1 MNSGGIT
8 ETIWHFAGYLH
19 IADEVA
25 RASTLYSG
33 EPQKLPSE
41 DDANPLR
48 EPARELTF
56 EETSSQP
63 VFTREPSPPVTHL
76 DAPHLVTLPH
86 VPVTTKLV
94 LSAPTLPHLELIE
107 EPSFQRLVSVPSA
120 RVIAVEYQSG
130 GSETLADLR
139 QLNHAEDRDL
149 VTSNA
154 IRGSDG
160 APVIPAELHLDDVRD
175 AMVAQAEAAGPAE
188 LQPASAASTETLVET
203 FKARAEIWAETGS
216 PNSDG
221 TPAQTAPEGRIVD
234 GVASDADLPVPS
246 MLDIAP
252 WRPDEPAKTEDPG
265 ETPAPPAPA
274 APTPAAETLDAPEP
288 TDGVATIAETG
299 LNTLI
304 NAALIVDLDEAV
316 GSLMIGGDHFFSR
329 GIVQVNILT
338 DSDHVDIAVE
348 GALTPTVVTQG
359 NEVHN
364 VAEFVTHVMTASV
377 HGAAA
382 TPLWSIDVMPGD
394 FYDIKS
400 IRQINNLNDDDR
412 TVQAESGT
420 YFDLQTGGNQQ
431 VNLTEVRG
439 IDSYDLI
446 VVMGNYYRADWIY
459 QYNIVLDPD
468 SAKVL
473 ATGGADD
480 ETTVTTGFNQLINLA
495 TIETYDSAEFK
506 ELNHARR
513 ELMEA
518 IGEGHTILIPHSD
531 WNLYGPGGTLKVL
544 YVPGDYYDVNVITQV
559 NLLIDAD
566 QSIQAS
572 ASGGTTQ
579 GIAAGGNTAINEA
592 RIIDPGTLS
601 TSKYLGGDAY
611 EESVLIQV
619 NMITDTDTVTIHD
632 TQTLVS
638 ELVAFAQQT
647 EHDRGPPHDLPLP
660 VDPAQHDHLM
670 SNMLS

>member
-48 EPARELTF
+48 ESAKELSF
-56 EETSSQP
+56 DETSSQP
-63 VFTREPSPPVTHL
+63 VFVREPAPPVPHL
-76 DAPHLVTLPH
+76 DAPHYLITLPH
-86 VPVTTKLV
+86 VPVTAKLV
-94 LSAPTLPHLELIE
+94 MSAPTLPRLELIE
-107 EPSFQRLVSVPSA
+107 EPSFQRLVSIPSA
-120 RVIAVEYQSG
+120 HVIKVEYQPG

-175 AMVAQAEAAGPAE
+175 AMVAQAEAAVPAE
-188 LQPASAASTETLVET
+188 LQPASAASTEILIET
-203 FKARAEIWAETGS
+203 FKARAETWVATGS

-221 TPAQTAPEGRIVD
+221 SPAQTAPEGRIVD

-246 MLDIAP
+246 LLEITP
-252 WRPDEPAKTEDPG
+252 WRPDESAKAEDAG
-265 ETPAPPAPA
+265 EASPAPA
-274 APTPAAETLDAPEP
+274 QVEQTHDAPEP

-299 LNTLI
+299 MNTQI
-304 NAALIVDLDEAV
+304 NAAIIIDLDEAV

-348 GALTPTVVTQG
+348 GTLAPTVVTQE
-359 NEVHN
+359 NAAYN

-382 TPLWSIDVMPGD
+382 TPLWSIDLMPGD

-400 IRQINNLNDDDR
+400 IRQINDLNDNDR
-412 TVQAESGT
+412 TVQAEDGT
-420 YFDLQTGGNQQ
+420 YFDLKTGGNAQ
-431 VNLTEVRG
+431 VNLTEVHG
-439 IDSYDLI
+439 VDSYDMI

-468 SAKVL
+468 SAKIF
-473 ATGGADD
+473 ATGDADD
-480 ETTVTTGFNQLINLA
+480 QTDVTTGFNQLVNLA

-518 IGEGHTILIPHSD
+518 IGAGHTIVIPHSD

-544 YVPGDYYDVNVITQV
+544 YIPGDYYDINVITQV
-559 NLLIDAD
+559 NLLVDAD

-572 ASGGTTQ
+572 ASDGTTQ

-592 RIIDPGTLS
+592 HIIDPGTLS

-638 ELVAFAQQT
+638 ELVAFAQLN
-647 EHDRGPPHDLPLP
+647 EHDRGPPPDLPLP

>member
-33 EPQKLPSE
+33 EPQKPPPE
-41 DDANPLR
+41 DDANPLQ
-48 EPARELTF
+48 EPVRDPSFDEI
-56 EETSSQP
+56 SSQP
-63 VFTREPSPPVTHL
+63 VFAREPSPP
-76 DAPHLVTLPH
+76 APYPDPPQLGTLPH
-86 VPVTTKLV
+86 IPVTAKLI
-94 LSAPTLPHLELIE
+94 LSSPTLPHLELIE
-107 EPSFQRLVSVPSA
+107 EPGFQRLVSIPSEH
-120 RVIAVEYQSG
+120 VITVEYQPG
-130 GSETLADLR
+130 GNETLADLR
-139 QLNHAEDRDL
+139 QLNHAEDHDL
-149 VTSNA
+149 VTSDA

-160 APVIPAELHLDDVRD
+160 APVVPVELHLDDVRD
-175 AMVAQAEAAGPAE
+175 AMVAQAEAAVPVD
-188 LQPASAASTETLVET
+188 LQPVAAASTESLIET
-203 FKARAEIWAETGS
+203 VKARAETWIETGS
-216 PNSDG
+216 PNADG
-221 TPAQTAPEGRIVD
+221 SPAQTAPEGRIVD
-234 GVASDADLPVPS
+234 GQASDAELPVPS
-246 MLDIAP
+246 MLEIAP
-252 WRPDEPAKTEDPG
+252 WRPDEPAKAEDAG
-265 ETPAPPAPA
+265 EAAPPASPA
-274 APTPAAETLDAPEP
+274 PVEQTLDAPEP
-288 TDGVATIAETG
+288 TDGVATLAETG
-299 LNTLI
+299 LNTQI
-304 NAALIVDLDEAV
+304 NAAMIIDLDEAV

-329 GIVQVNILT
+329 GIIQVNILT

-348 GALTPTVVTQG
+348 GALAPTVVTQE

-377 HGAAA
+377 RGAAA

-400 IRQINNLNDDDR
+400 IRQINDLNDNDR
-412 TVQAESGT
+412 TVQAEDGT
-420 YFDLQTGGNQQ
+420 YFDLKTGGNEQ

-439 IDSYDLI
+439 VDSYDIII
-446 VVMGNYYRADWIY
+446 VTGDYYRADWIY

-468 SAKVL
+468 SAKVF
-473 ATGGADD
+473 ATGNADD
-480 ETTVTTGFNQLINLA
+480 ETDVTTGFNQLINLA

-513 ELMEA
+513 DLMEA
-518 IGEGHTILIPHSD
+518 IGEGHTILIPHAD
-531 WNLYGPGGTLKVL
+531 WNLYGRGGTLKVL
-544 YVPGDYYDVNVITQV
+544 YVPGDYYDINVITQV
-559 NLLIDAD
+559 NLLVDAD

-572 ASGGTTQ
+572 ASDGTTQ

-592 RIIDPGTLS
+592 HIIDPGTLS
-601 TSKYLGGDAY
+601 TSRYLGGDAY

-647 EHDRGPPHDLPLP
+647 EHDRGPPPDLPLP